1 MSSQNERMPS
11 EQFQPAEPVPAPKKR
26 FRLVKLEE
34 HIAPKARFRLEKLE
48 ERITPSAGGGSYS
61 PAGPTYICLPT
72 VARHCTHHAG
82 SC

>member
-1 MSSQNERMPS
+1 MDSQHERNPS
-11 EQFQPAEPVPAPKKR
+11 EQPGPADATPAPKKR

-34 HIAPKARFRLEKLE
+34 QIAPKARFRLEKLE

-61 PAGPTYICLPT
+61 PGGPTYLNCLT
-72 VARHCTHHAG
+72 VAKHCTHHAG